1 MKSKKT
7 ELDVSLQAKQNP
19 GARSSRRQSKQVFS
33 SQLVSL
39 QYEDSETE
47 DEEEEEVICREGGDI
62 GLETETEIITLVPI
76 VSF

>member
-7 ELDVSLQAKQNP
+7 ELDVSLQAKQNR

-62 GLETETEIITLVPI
+62 ELIITLVPK